1 MRDGKRWGSR
11 AALVLVGAMLLTLGA
26 ARVEA
31 KVFGK
36 KKEKEKEYVP
46 FVPGTAWEAY
56 IHDGEG
62 RDRTLVQPVEQNDD
76 EDWMFLKFTE
86 YKGPRSRLAILRVE
100 NKSVNSGS
108 EDDDD
113 GPAEVPLQQI
123 EELFTTSLFNTNR
136 FALIERKRIQTAIA
150 EQDVGSTDRINAA
163 SAVKIG
169 KLLGAD
175 YLIIVA
181 VNEWTPKKSGFGVAG
196 IGQSTAEVAI
206 SFRVINAASG
216 ELTFSGTERATAG
229 SLNFVVGHKEAP
241 INYSLQACLNK
252 GAYRLANSLK
262 VQSWRGS
269 VADIKGNKVYINAG
283 SNRGIE
289 TGMKLTALSKG
300 EAVIDPE
307 THMPL
312 GNDTEAIGTLMVT
325 TVNETFSIAA
335 ISQGCKG
342 LKKGDQVEIAAEKF

>member
-1 MRDGKRWGSR
+1 MVLLL
-11 AALVLVGAMLLTLGA
+11 AAAMLLTLGA
-26 ARVEA
+26 APVA
-31 KVFGK
+31 AGILGK
-36 KKEKEKEYVP
+36 KKEKEKEFIP
-46 FVPGTAWEAY
+46 FTPTGAWEAY
-56 IHDGEG
+56 IHDDEG
-62 RDRTLVQPVEQNDD
+62 RDRVLLRPVEQNDD
-76 EDWMFLKFTE
+76 KDWMFLRFTD
-86 YKGPRSRLAILRVE
+86 YKGPRARLAILRVE
-100 NKSVNSGS
+100 NKSLNPES

-113 GPAEVPLQQI
+113 EDGYVEVPLEQI
-123 EELFTTSLFNTNR
+123 EDLFSTSLFNTNR
-136 FALIERKRIQTAIA
+136 FTLIERKRVQSAIA
-150 EQDVGSTDRINAA
+150 EQDFGSSDRINAE
-163 SAVKIG
+163 SAVKVG

-181 VNEWTPKKSGFGVAG
+181 VNEWTPEKSRFGAIGV
-196 IGQSTAEVAI
+196 GQSTAEVAI

-216 ELTFSGTERATAG
+216 ELTFSSTERATAG
-229 SLNFVVGHKEAP
+229 SWNFIVGGKKAP
-241 INYSLQACLNK
+241 ISYSLQSCLNK
-252 GAYRLANSLK
+252 GAYSLASFLK
-262 VQSWRGS
+262 VQPWRGS

-307 THMPL
+307 TKLPL